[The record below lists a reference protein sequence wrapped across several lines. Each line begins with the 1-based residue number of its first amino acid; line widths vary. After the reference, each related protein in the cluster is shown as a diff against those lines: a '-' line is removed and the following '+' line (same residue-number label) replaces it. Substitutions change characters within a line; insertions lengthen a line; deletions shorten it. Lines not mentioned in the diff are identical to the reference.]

1 MKKNIPG
8 FKSSELRPEYDFS
21 SMKGG
26 IRGKYVDRLR
36 KASNIVL
43 LEPEVAQAFPN
54 SEAVNQALKGIL
66 NATRAHRRSDK
77 PGNKTLRRISR
88 KRK

>member
-1 MKKNIPG
+1 MGSCRCSGQLP
-8 FKSSELRPEYDFS
+8 FASHDFS

-54 SEAVNQALKGIL
+54 SEAVNQALRG
-66 NATRAHRRSDK
+66 
-77 PGNKTLRRISR
+77 
-88 KRK
+88 

>member
-1 MKKNIPG
+1 MKKNILNLNDD
-8 FKSSELRPEYDFS
+8 ELRPEYDFS
-21 SMKGG
+21 TMKDG

-36 KASNIVL
+36 KASNVVL

-54 SEAVNQALKGIL
+54 SEAVNQALKEIL
-66 NATRAHRRSDK
+66 KTTRLHRRTGK
-77 PGNKTLRRISR
+77 AANRAPR

>member
-1 MKKNIPG
+1 MKKNIPRVSG
-8 FKSSELRPEYDFS
+8 GELRPEYDFS

-36 KASNIVL
+36 KNSNIVL

-54 SEAVNQALKGIL
+54 SEAVNQALRGIL
-66 NATRAHRRSDK
+66 NAKRTHRHPGK
-77 PGNKTLRRISR
+77 PGNRTPRRAPR

>member
-1 MKKNIPG
+1 MKKNIPSLNG
-8 FKSSELRPEYDFS
+8 SELRPEYDFS

-26 IRGKYVDRLR
+26 IHGKYVDRLP
-36 KASNIVL
+36 KASNVVL

-54 SEAVNQALKGIL
+54 TEAVNQALRGIL
-66 NATRAHRRSDK
+66 NRRTGK
-77 PGNKTLRRISR
+77 PGNRTIRWAPR